1 VGQQSSNKVM
11 MSYDKATMKQQGN
24 EAMRAMKQCNNDEV
38 KRQRQNNEAMMRRG
52 GSDKVTK

>member
-1 VGQQSSNKVM
+1 M